1 MRKRK
6 NIPPEPCPPASHL
19 PGEKFPSAAARASF
33 ASSLPALLGS
43 LLLLIATTCPAQVLI
58 SLVPLTRVS
67 PLSGPKMYAAYC
79 AACHGDKGKGDG
91 PAALGLSIS
100 PGDLTTI
107 AKSNH
112 GKFPTMRVYYAI
124 YDGVP
129 NPKNPR
135 MYEMPAWRPLFHSI
149 CVVPPNCRAEIQMR
163 VANLT
168 SYIQSL
174 QEK

>member
-1 MRKRK
+1 MREK
-6 NIPPEPCPPASHL
+6 NIWTETYRPASYL
-19 PGEKFPSAAARASF
+19 PDEKFLSAASQASF
-33 ASSLPALLGS
+33 ASSLLLLLGS
-43 LLLLIATTCPAQVLI
+43 LLALLSTICSAQVLI
-58 SLVPLTRVS
+58 SLEPLPRLS
-67 PLSGPKMYAAYC
+67 PLSGPKMYATYC
-79 AACHGDKGKGDG
+79 AVCHGDKGKGDG

-107 AKSNH
+107 TKSNH
-112 GKFPTMRVYYAI
+112 GKFPTMRVVHAI

-135 MYEMPAWRPLFHSI
+135 IYEMPAWSRLFNSI
-149 CVVPPNCRAEIQMR
+149 CVSPPNCRAEIQMR

>member
-1 MRKRK
+1 MRKKDIR
-6 NIPPEPCPPASHL
+6 PGPYHPASHW
-19 PGEKFPSAAARASF
+19 PDEKFPSTAGQASF
-33 ASSLPALLGS
+33 ASSLPFLLGS
-43 LLLLIATTCPAQVLI
+43 LLLLLSTVSSAQVLI
-58 SLVPLTRVS
+58 SVVPIPRVS

-79 AACHGDKGKGDG
+79 AVCHGDKGKGDG
-91 PAALGLSIS
+91 PAALGLRTS

-112 GKFPTMRVYYAI
+112 GKFPTMHVYQVI
-124 YDGVP
+124 YEGVP

>member
-1 MRKRK
+1 MRKKDIR
-6 NIPPEPCPPASHL
+6 PEPYRGSHL
-19 PGEKFPSAAARASF
+19 PDEKFPSATGQASF
-33 ASSLPALLGS
+33 ASALPFLLGS
-43 LLLLIATTCPAQVLI
+43 LLLLLSTICSAQVLI
-58 SLVPLTRVS
+58 SLEPLPRVS

-79 AACHGDKGKGDG
+79 AACHGEKGKGDG

-107 AKSNH
+107 TKSNH
-112 GKFPTMRVYYAI
+112 GKFPTMRVYHAI
-124 YDGVP
+124 YDGMP
-129 NPKNPR
+129 NPKNPHI
-135 MYEMPAWRPLFHSI
+135 YEMPAWRPLFNSI

-174 QEK
+174 QQK